1 MTKPLGITEVVLRD
15 GHQSLLATRLRLED
29 MLPIAAKMDEI
40 GFWSI
45 ESWGGATFD
54 SCIRYLGEDP
64 WERIRALKKRCQ
76 KPNSKCYFVVKIF

>member
-29 MLPIAAKMDEI
+29 MLPIAPKLDEI

-45 ESWGGATFD
+45 ESWGGLLL
-54 SCIRYLGEDP
+54 ILV
-64 WERIRALKKRCQ
+64 
-76 KPNSKCYFVVKIF
+76 FVI

>member
-15 GHQSLLATRLRLED
+15 GHQSIARHKDYVLED
-29 MLPIAAKMDEI
+29 MLPIAPKLDEI

-64 WERIRALKKRCQ
+64 WERITC
-76 KPNSKCYFVVKIF
+76 P

>member
-29 MLPIAAKMDEI
+29 MLPIAPKLDEI

-45 ESWGGATFD
+45 GSWGGATFD
-54 SCIRYLGEDP
+54 SCIRYFGEDP
-64 WERIRALKKRCQ
+64 LERLRAL
-76 KPNSKCYFVVKIF
+76 